1 MIAKPSSE
9 VLPGDLR
16 RASRKLEEHISH
28 ATEILSASIIQAS
41 GIFKASPRTL
51 ASPTYSRAAVDG
63 VLTGQGRDGSMRDWL
78 RRMVPTLMIAF
89 WFVAVAAIIA
99 SMAPASI
106 GPSTADK
113 SVPRLPTVSVHPP
126 GVHSAEDLA
135 AVDRPG
141 SL

>member
-9 VLPGDLR
+9 VMPGDLR

-28 ATEILSASIIQAS
+28 ATEILSAHIIQAS

-51 ASPTYSRAAVDG
+51 ASPVYSRTAVDG
-63 VLTGQGRDGSMRDWL
+63 VLAGPERDGSMRDWV

-89 WFVAVAAIIA
+89 WFVAVAGIIA
-99 SMAPASI
+99 ATAPAPS

-113 SVPRLPTVSVHPP
+113 SNPRLPAVSVHPP

-135 AVDRPG
+135 ALDRPG